1 MYRKV
6 YILGYS
12 LNINNMKQ
20 TNKIYTKKCKIC
32 GKIIKSLSEQQ
43 CAYNFGSHELAC
55 KMKIISKLKKG
66 AENGK
71 TNKLAN
77 VEVEES
83 NS

>member
-1 MYRKV
+1 MHEYRK
-6 YILGYS
+6 
-12 LNINNMKQ
+12 NNCY
-20 TNKIYTKKCKIC
+20 KIGKCKIC